1 MGRQRVRAC
10 ARYGTSS
17 RANEHAEPGCPCDFS
32 GYPRVLVTLS
42 DFVMAA
48 VCLGIEFLRYAG
60 LGDLEEPV
68 QEPIGDA
75 FKDW

>member
-1 MGRQRVRAC
+1 
-10 ARYGTSS
+10 
-17 RANEHAEPGCPCDFS
+17 
-32 GYPRVLVTLS
+32 
-42 DFVMAA
+42 MAA